1 MASCSCPDRQTMI
14 LMTPMTLDIYFYRRC
29 SRRQWT
35 FVTSKN
41 LWRKTKQSSSIGLLQ
56 IFGGKK
62 DPFYDGAPRT
72 SIALWMDGVINTQ
85 MSPLLSLDLWLIAT
99 SRSRT
104 PIMPNVNLYESET
117 NASGLYGGFSAVEIK
132 FTESFFGC
140 N

>member
-35 FVTSKN
+35 FVTYKN

-72 SIALWMDGVINTQ
+72 SIAPWMDGVINTQ
-85 MSPLLSLDLWLIAT
+85 MSPQLSLDLWLIAT
-99 SRSRT
+99 SRGLQLCQMSTFSNRKRT
-104 PIMPNVNLYESET
+104 LLVCTVVL
-117 NASGLYGGFSAVEIK
+117 VE
-132 FTESFFGC
+132 
-140 N
+140 

>member
-35 FVTSKN
+35 FVTNKN

-85 MSPLLSLDLWLIAT
+85 MSPPPPLSLDLWLHC
-99 SRSRT
+99 SRGLQLCQMSTFSNRKRT
-104 PIMPNVNLYESET
+104 LLGCGNQ
-117 NASGLYGGFSAVEIK
+117 FSSAIFCCK
-132 FTESFFGC
+132 
-140 N
+140 